1 MSGAESPLPPL
12 QPPGAE
18 TLLPAPL
25 GQAGRPGTG
34 RWIVRRVLFSV
45 LVLLGV
51 SILVFAATQA
61 LPGDPAV
68 QILGHG
74 AQPAQLAALRHR
86 LGLDRSLPSQY
97 THWLGNVL
105 SGSLGDS
112 LTSGQSVGALVRD
125 RALASLTLVLCSAA
139 IAIPLALLLGSYSAL
154 RRDRPFDHGSQAV
167 LLVLTA
173 VPEFVIGL
181 VLLILFATSVFKAL
195 PAVAIVPSGA
205 SAFRHP
211 RELALPVLTLVLA
224 VVPYLARLQRAAMID
239 VLESEYVQMAR
250 LKGMPERLVVRRHAL
265 RNAVVPIVQGSALTL
280 IYLTGG
286 IVTIEYL
293 FAYPGLGTA
302 LSTAVAGR
310 DVPVVQAI
318 VLLLASVYVVVNLA
332 ADLLTIYLV
341 PRLRTGGA

>member
-12 QPPGAE
+12 QPLRPE

-25 GQAGRPGTG
+25 GPAGRPGTG

-97 THWLGNVL
+97 AHWLGDVL

-112 LTSGQSVGALVRD
+112 LTSGQSVGALLRD

-154 RRDRPFDHGSQAV
+154 RRDRPFDHASQAV

-195 PAVAIVPSGA
+195 PAVAIVPSGG